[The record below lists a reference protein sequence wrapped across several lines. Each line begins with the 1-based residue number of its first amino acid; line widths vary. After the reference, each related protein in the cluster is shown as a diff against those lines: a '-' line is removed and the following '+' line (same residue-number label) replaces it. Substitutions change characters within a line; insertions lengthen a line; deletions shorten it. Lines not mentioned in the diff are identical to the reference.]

1 MVLIGRLLGLVLFVG
16 GLVPIAWIFAGLD
29 PASPAFQAMLGTDQ
43 VRQAVAFLL
52 LHGWTLLLAGT
63 TLGVAIMLLLM
74 AQLVRENT

>member
-1 MVLIGRLLGLVLFVG
+1 
-16 GLVPIAWIFAGLD
+16 
-29 PASPAFQAMLGTDQ
+29 MLGTDQ